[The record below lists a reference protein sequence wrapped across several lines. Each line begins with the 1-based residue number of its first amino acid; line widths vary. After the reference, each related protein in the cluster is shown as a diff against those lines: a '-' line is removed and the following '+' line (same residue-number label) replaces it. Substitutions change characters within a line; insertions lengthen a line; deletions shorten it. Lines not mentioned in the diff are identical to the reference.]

1 MSEKIIQIISEVN
14 RMNDLMMFSEGKE
27 VLNESMASAL
37 KSLRTLIRNGIGDI
51 TRYGIKEVDNLAK
64 AMMKAKTTDE
74 FFDLLNDIKLHDVEI
89 AKQLRRDIFD
99 ILPES
104 TKNKIRLMVTQIEN
118 NIDSIPENKLDDLL
132 DDLIEGEFPNEPES
146 VRNYMKDTLSDSSD
160 IINGRLNDIDLKST
174 IDSKIIDSL
183 VDDDIR
189 NIDELLMTDKAIQDA
204 FKSENEWW
212 NNQFTRIF
220 VDRRKELTRA
230 LQSYKIDDATKVAL
244 KGKTKNEIKSLL
256 RKEIKESIEGNKEL
270 LSIVK
275 DKSFWGKWSRLTSK
289 QKISLVLTLWLGG
302 TPTLILL
309 WGFGAL
315 LKDNAT
321 DLVKFLTNTFET
333 FRVNSEIEELG
344 LFTKLEEDDKEKIL
358 STILKKDSS
367 VPNDMFDEHGN
378 LVEDKYM
385 INYSTNNDKIEILDI
400 SNNYT
405 PVKTYTTDEIN
416 RLIKN

>member
-51 TRYGIKEVDNLAK
+51 TRYGVKEVDNLAK